1 LDRQQRPHLDI
12 EENGGEQHDEH
23 FNFGPANKRTRTTSP
38 RSARRTI
45 EGKRA
50 EREKEKQKRWEK
62 IMKNR
67 KVDRDRR
74 FMNDILEEVPGFK
87 FTTNG
92 MLPFISPMV
101 FFT

>member
-1 LDRQQRPHLDI
+1 M
-12 EENGGEQHDEH
+12 
-23 FNFGPANKRTRTTSP
+23 
-38 RSARRTI
+38 

-92 MLPFISPMV
+92 MLLFILPMA